1 VEHVSGSYDLVLV
14 SLSFII
20 SVIGSF
26 AALRLA
32 KVIPALAPEDR
43 LPWVLAASF
52 ALGAGG
58 IWSMHFIGMLAFDL
72 GMPVS
77 YDVPLTALSLVL
89 AWLVSAV
96 GFFLASRGEL
106 TVAKLAGAGGVMGCG
121 VAIMH
126 YTGMAAMRMQA
137 DLSYDVTL
145 VTVSVVIAIV
155 ASCAA
160 LWLALNLSRP
170 ATMVAASVVMGVAV
184 TGMHYTG
191 MAAARFTADPGLPP
205 PDISAVSNDFLA
217 YAVFLLSLIIMVLG
231 MTFGRVDAEEELV
244 LDQQ

>member
-1 VEHVSGSYDLVLV
+1 METVTAAYNPVLV

-32 KVIPALAPEDR
+32 KVIPLQEPEDR

-58 IWSMHFIGMLAFDL
+58 IWSMHFIGMLAFDM

-77 YDVPLTALSLVL
+77 YDVPVTALSLTL
-89 AWLVSAV
+89 AWLVCAV
-96 GFFLASRGEL
+96 GFFIASRGKA
-106 TVAKLAGAGGVMGCG
+106 TVGRIALAGTVMGCG

-126 YTGMAAMRMQA
+126 YTGMYAMRMA
-137 DLSYDVTL
+137 AVMTFDPTL
-145 VTVSVVIAIV
+145 VAVSVVIAVV
-155 ASCAA
+155 ASSAA
-160 LWLALNLSRP
+160 LWLALHLTV
-170 ATMVAASVVMGVAV
+170 AWQMVVASVVMGLAV

-191 MAAARFTADPGLPP
+191 MAAARFAHDPSHAAPQ
-205 PDISAVSNDFLA
+205 VSSVSTDFLA
-217 YAVFLLSLIIMVLG
+217 YAVFLLSLVIMVLG
-231 MTFGRVDAEEELV
+231 IAFGRVDTDDELV
-244 LDQQ
+244 LE